1 MSWVQLSLSVCL
13 SLRNGGGE
21 RNQKQ
26 SSFCCKWREVWAL
39 HCWPFNYFAWVL
51 AFQNSLQECQ
61 AQLWWRF
68 VCACVNVCS
77 YIILCYREFMIKFHS
92 GIHSLRWVVEFSS
105 SCYAVNNIA
114 VMDCICCD
122 NFTLCQQKKKKK
134 IALCCVLCVWFW
146 LGKCTLDDM
155 DFVVC
160 VFV

>member
-1 MSWVQLSLSVCL
+1 MPFVLSLQKKKHYCCWTSFKEMSWVQLSLSVCL

-114 VMDCICCD
+114 CYG
-122 NFTLCQQKKKKK
+122 LY
-134 IALCCVLCVWFW
+134 LLW
-146 LGKCTLDDM
+146 
-155 DFVVC
+155 
-160 VFV
+160 